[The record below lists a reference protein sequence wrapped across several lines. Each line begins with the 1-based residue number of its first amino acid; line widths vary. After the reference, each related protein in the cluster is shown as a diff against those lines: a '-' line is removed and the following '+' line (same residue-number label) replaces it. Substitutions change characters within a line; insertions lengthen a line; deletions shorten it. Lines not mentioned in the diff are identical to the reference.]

1 MTLSTYQFSN
11 QIWKSVKSFSMDKMI
26 NIWRNLKSFQTWVS
40 LLWETLKSTSCNTII
55 CIHHLQL
62 YWLCHQ
68 TSQWYF
74 VSIKQVFV
82 FLKATHMLGGVHL
95 FFWGNWTSL
104 TESQINKQLTDSS
117 EGFGASEIT
126 KFYRSFPPFST
137 WSPKRQL
144 KKFPL
149 KLRKN
154 KLKPELMKTKL

>member
-1 MTLSTYQFSN
+1 MFTNVMIKGNQLYDSFNLPVQQPNLEVTQVLQHGQNDKHLKKLEIISDGFS
-11 QIWKSVKSFSMDKMI
+11 
-26 NIWRNLKSFQTWVS
+26 VS

-74 VSIKQVFV
+74 VFIKQVFV
-82 FLKATHMLGGVHL
+82 FLKATHMWGGVHL

-117 EGFGASEIT
+117 EGFGASEIN
-126 KFYRSFPPFST
+126 KFYRSFS
-137 WSPKRQL
+137 SI
-144 KKFPL
+144 
-149 KLRKN
+149 
-154 KLKPELMKTKL
+154 